1 MFYVA
6 FRDRCH
12 TLFTSLSLFT
22 LQSFSL
28 FTGLH
33 KQPVTAVSCQSLEG
47 KGHEILFLLYQFLV
61 WLPVSV

>member
-6 FRDRCH
+6 FRDRDATPC
-12 TLFTSLSLFT
+12 SLSLFT

-33 KQPVTAVSCQSLEG
+33 KQPVTAVSCLSLEG